1 MSENT
6 NPNIKICENTNPN
19 IKNDELPLDQVTN
32 LIDREKTD
40 NLSLEKLVSHAN
52 KVTSINNELVS
63 SNAKINEE
71 KEYLQKLANLF
82 MKSRND
88 EVASNIET
96 HIRPWIKSLEI
107 SDEEKALFLKSI
119 EDTLKVDVTKPS
131 ALSDFKE
138 NPVWSVACA
147 AGAKHGALIAE
158 LEQLRAEKVNVAVES
173 ANLLEKTNVRNQTL
187 MQTSV
192 GRPEKRR
199 ADEISQ
205 VQQSDAY
212 ETTNC
217 WSTVFD
223 NMSGRG
229 GARNLC

>member
-1 MSENT
+1 MSEPTNSNIKMSENT
-6 NPNIKICENTNPN
+6 TPNNKTDDVSI
-19 IKNDELPLDQVTN
+19 DQITN
-32 LIDREKTD
+32 LIDCEKTE
-40 NLSLEKLVSHAN
+40 NHSLEKLVSHAN
-52 KVTSINNELVS
+52 MVTSINNELVS

-71 KEYLQKLANLF
+71 KAYLQKLANLF

-158 LEQLRAEKVNVAVES
+158 LEQLPAEKVNVAVES
-173 ANLLEKTNVRNQTL
+173 ANLLEQTNLRNQTF
-187 MQTSV
+187 MHAST

-199 ADEISQ
+199 VDEISQ
-205 VQQSDAY
+205 VEQSDGY
-212 ETTNC
+212 ETTKC

-223 NMSGRG
+223 NMAGRG
-229 GARNLC
+229 GVRM